1 MSFGPVIPVGGYA
14 GWRFLQRTVEVQ
26 KETFVASAKM
36 QRDEAYF
43 RDRIGGI
50 SSAEE
55 LVADRRLLQIALGAF
70 GLGEDIGNKYFIRK
84 VLEDGVSERT
94 ALANRLSNKA
104 YAEMASTF
112 SFSEDPPF
120 TQREGFA
127 DAILA
132 AYKTRAFEAA
142 VGDSNDDMRLALNAQ
157 RELEKLA
164 ERNGSENTL
173 WYAVLGSK
181 PLRTVF
187 ERAFALPSTFGAL
200 DIDLQLRT
208 MKSRAQSILGQSS
221 ITQFADPEQS
231 EALIRRFLLMSDL
244 QSGLSQNAPGAGAL
258 SLLRGQG
265 SAASLLS
272 ILRR

>member
-14 GWRFLQRTVEVQ
+14 GWRFLQRTAEAQ

-43 RDRIGGI
+43 RERISVI

-55 LVADRRLLQIALGAF
+55 LVADRRLLQVALGAF
-70 GLGEDIGNKYFIRK
+70 GLGDDIGNKYFIRK
-84 VLEDGVSERT
+84 VLEDGVNERT

-112 SFSEDPPF
+112 SFTEDPPF

-127 DAILA
+127 DAILS

-142 VGDSNDDMRLALNAQ
+142 VGESNDDMRLAMNAQ

-164 ERNGSENTL
+164 ERPGSDNTL

-187 ERAFALPSTFGAL
+187 ERAFALPASFGAL

-208 MKSRAQSILGQSS
+208 MKSRAQSTLGQNT
-221 ITQFADPEQS
+221 IKQFADPDQS

-244 QSGLSQNAPGAGAL
+244 QSGASQNAPGAGAL
-258 SLLRGQG
+258 ALLRGQG
-265 SAASLLS
+265 GAASLLS

>member
-14 GWRFLQRTVEVQ
+14 GWRFLQRTAEAQ

-43 RDRIGGI
+43 RERIGGI

-55 LVADRRLLQIALGAF
+55 LVADRRLLQVALGAF
-70 GLGEDIGNKYFIRK
+70 GLGDDIGNKYFIRK
-84 VLEDGVSERT
+84 VLEDGVNERT

-112 SFSEDPPF
+112 SFTEDPPF

-127 DAILA
+127 DAILS

-142 VGDSNDDMRLALNAQ
+142 VGESNDDMRLAMNAQ

-164 ERNGSENTL
+164 ERPGSDNTL

-187 ERAFALPSTFGAL
+187 ERAFALPASFGAL

-208 MKSRAQSILGQSS
+208 MKSRAQSTLGQST
-221 ITQFADPEQS
+221 IKQFADPDQS

-244 QSGLSQNAPGAGAL
+244 QSGASQNAPGAGAL
-258 SLLRGQG
+258 ALLRGQG

>member
-1 MSFGPVIPVGGYA
+1 MSFSPIVPMGGYA
-14 GWRFLQRTVEVQ
+14 GWRFLQRTGEAQ

-36 QRDEAYF
+36 QRDDAYF
-43 RDRIGGI
+43 RERIGQI

-55 LVADRRLLQIALGAF
+55 LVADRRLLQVALGAF
-70 GLGEDIGNKYFIRK
+70 GLDADLGNKYFIRK
-84 VLEDGVSERT
+84 VLEGGVEERS

-104 YAEMASTF
+104 YAEFAATF
-112 SFSEDPPF
+112 SFAGDPPN

-127 DAILA
+127 DTVLA

-142 VGDSNDDMRLALNAQ
+142 VGESNDDMRLAMNAQ

-164 ERNGSENTL
+164 ERPASDNTL

-187 ERAFALPSTFGAL
+187 ERAFALPSSFGAL

-208 MKSRAQSILGQSS
+208 MKSRAQSLLGQST
-221 ITQFADPEQS
+221 IKQFAEPERS

-244 QSGLSQNAPGAGAL
+244 QTSASQRASGAGAL
-258 SLLRGQG
+258 SLLQGRG
-265 SAASLLS
+265 SAATILS
-272 ILRR
+272 ILGR